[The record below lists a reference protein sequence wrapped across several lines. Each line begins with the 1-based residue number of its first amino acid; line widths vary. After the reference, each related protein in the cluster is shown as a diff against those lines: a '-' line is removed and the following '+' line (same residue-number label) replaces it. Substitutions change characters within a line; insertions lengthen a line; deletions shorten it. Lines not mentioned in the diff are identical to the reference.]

1 MSGPRMRSRTR
12 MGGARGHGGVPGY
25 SEFSW
30 WIAAVVAVAGYHRGL
45 QGRGAGWRVGR
56 RRRQKVP
63 GSARPRRR

>member
-30 WIAAVVAVAGYHRGL
+30 WIAAVVAVAAAA
-45 QGRGAGWRVGR
+45 AGVALALVFLR
-56 RRRQKVP
+56 
-63 GSARPRRR
+63 